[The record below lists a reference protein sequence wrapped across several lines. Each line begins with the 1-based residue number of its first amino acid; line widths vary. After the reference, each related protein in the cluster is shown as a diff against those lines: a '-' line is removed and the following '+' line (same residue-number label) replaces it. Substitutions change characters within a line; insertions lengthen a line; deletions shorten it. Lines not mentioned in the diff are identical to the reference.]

1 VASAVIAGL
10 LLTLA
15 VYAGALAA
23 WTAAYAFRGRG
34 PTPRHAAV
42 ALVLQSGLALHA
54 LWRLATLTGSS
65 RPPDLA
71 VAVGYVIASVL
82 VLPLAAGSVT
92 PLLDGRRSV
101 TTNGW
106 DAGALSFASAAT
118 VVVAARIDATWP

>member
-1 VASAVIAGL
+1 VIAGL

-23 WTAAYAFRGRG
+23 WSAVFAFRGRG

-42 ALVLQSGLALHA
+42 ALVLQSALALHA
-54 LWRLATLTGSS
+54 LWRLATLTGGT
-65 RPPDLA
+65 RPADLA

-82 VLPLAAGSVT
+82 VLPLAAGSLAS
-92 PLLDGRRSV
+92 LLDSRRTV
-101 TTNGW
+101 TTSGW
-106 DAGALSFASAAT
+106 DAGALSVASAAT